1 MADPRLRADRD
12 DPLRNPLTAF
22 HSDDAKGSAGAAVLE
37 RVVRNVEA
45 GIYRP
50 NVDRVYGLDNV
61 AAAHRYMED
70 NQATGKVVILP
81 QSPS

>member
-1 MADPRLRADRD
+1 MIPSGTR
-12 DPLRNPLTAF
+12 LTAF
-22 HSDDAKGSAGAAVLE
+22 HSDDAKGNAGTAVLE
-37 RVVRNVEA
+37 RVVRNVQA

-50 NVDRVYGLDNV
+50 NVDRVYGLDDV
-61 AAAHRYMED
+61 AAAHRYMKG